1 MDDKDPFDNLE
12 LRSDRGMKSL
22 VKRIMPHSLE
32 AEQSVIGSMIMD
44 RDAILT
50 ASEQLVKDD
59 FYHQQYGILFETIT
73 ELFNSGSPV
82 DLITLQNRLR
92 EKNVPPEISSLE
104 YVGDLSLPFRHLQI
118 SNTMRIL

>member
-1 MDDKDPFDNLE
+1 ME
-12 LRSDRGMKSL
+12 EAL

-92 EKNVPPEISSLE
+92 EKMCRRRSAVWNTSEIW
-104 YVGDLSLPFRHLQI
+104 SLPFRHLQI

>member
-1 MDDKDPFDNLE
+1 ME
-12 LRSDRGMKSL
+12 EAL

-59 FYHQQYGILFETIT
+59 FYNSSNNINIFRKFSSTGIH
-73 ELFNSGSPV
+73 
-82 DLITLQNRLR
+82 
-92 EKNVPPEISSLE
+92 SSK
-104 YVGDLSLPFRHLQI
+104 
-118 SNTMRIL
+118 TA